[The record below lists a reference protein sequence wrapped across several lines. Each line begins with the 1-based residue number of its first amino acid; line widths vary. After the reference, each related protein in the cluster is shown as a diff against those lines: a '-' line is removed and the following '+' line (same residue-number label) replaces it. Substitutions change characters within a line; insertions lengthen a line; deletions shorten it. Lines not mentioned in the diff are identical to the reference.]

1 MRDTTRDRKNTG
13 TQTSVTPSV
22 TSCVTHNNVVSRCGS
37 RGSRSSQD
45 LAQPCG
51 IQVSRKNPG
60 LPYGEG
66 GLEIA
71 DELAATVDLDQ
82 TAGTLED
89 GP

>member
-1 MRDTTRDRKNTG
+1 MRDTLRDRKNTG
-13 TQTSVTPSV
+13 TQTRVTPSV

-37 RGSRSSQD
+37 RGSRSTQD
-45 LAQPCG
+45 LAQPSG

-66 GLEIA
+66 GREI

-89 GP
+89 TP